1 MDTLPSLDLQPSNQP
16 WTGGFPVEQP
26 RVDFWGLVA
35 RRKWL
40 ILLGLVI
47 GLGLSYLYFTQATE
61 WYQSSAKI
69 RIRPKNPTQL
79 ALVNNDNLIPGSETF
94 LKRHDKDI
102 ASERIVRRCFED
114 SAELSK
120 MDIFNGLAEDERLSK
135 VLRNLEVRPDKEDGE
150 VFDLTFKAT
159 NSTEAK
165 TMLNSV
171 VLTYTK
177 DLEQQFSSESD
188 RVVTQF
194 KGIKTFFADY
204 IAKRQKTRDE
214 IYTLAK
220 QNNVSDVIVGSN
232 NLSLHNVKVGELNTQ
247 IEQTQKKRAE
257 LQAQITW
264 IHQRLQ
270 DQKQSDSGDAAID
283 QAIASAESATNSPD
297 TSMDSIV
304 MVSPDAATQD
314 ANSTDENTT
323 PIDADSP
330 NQTAQLPASGAD
342 TTSPIPEIRKDES
355 SEIVVKNEFELNA
368 ATNPDSSTEA
378 VAPSI
383 SMNLPQTDETPG
395 PESKNVSR
403 NEVAAVDPVP
413 GMIREIFQKLQ
424 TRNEGATHVIMAL
437 ALVRQI
443 DRPIELNKGT
453 VQPATNLDM
462 EKTRIVLDWQQKIEA
477 LMADRESRI
486 QELGA
491 KHPDILNI
499 DRSIQRMTNMVS
511 NLEKNEQPLLNDNG
525 PKPYSD
531 EQFLAAFVSNLALN
545 YSSIVAQ
552 LPGLEQELKYHLGRA
567 EMLNVMSR
575 KLKDA
580 EEEVGMYQEFLKE
593 TQKTLAQINPR
604 YIDERYVD
612 NEKEGFHI
620 VSLDSPSS
628 GNRIWPDLP
637 LVLGLG
643 GLVGSLFG
651 MCLGYFVDLAD
662 KTFHNPE
669 EIMRQ
674 LSMPLIGHIP
684 VIQQSKR
691 HVIEN
696 SFIDPS
702 ICTYHRPKSQASEAF
717 RAIRTALFFSTK
729 GKTNSVIQITSPT
742 PGDGK
747 STIAANVAVSIAQS
761 GKRVLLLDADMRR
774 PTVHHSFGIKT
785 KEGFPQVLNGE
796 KTWRSAVYECKEIPG
811 LSILPCGDKPSNPAE
826 LISTPRVGELVE
838 EMKNHYDFIIID
850 TPPVLAVTDPCPV
863 AARVDGVILAIRIKK
878 NVKISSDRAAEILHS
893 VGANLIGVVVN
904 GVGNQSSYGSQ
915 YSYGAYRAGYQYN
928 GYGYGYGYSY
938 GYGKQSED
946 EKPGRPTPI
955 RNLQAPQNNDVEVS

>member
-1 MDTLPSLDLQPSNQP
+1 MDTLPSVDLQPSNQP
-16 WTGGFPVEQP
+16 WTGSLPAEES

-40 ILLGLVI
+40 ILLGLVT
-47 GLGLSYLYFTQATE
+47 GLGLSYLYFAQATE
-61 WYQSSAKI
+61 WFQSSAKI
-69 RIRPKNPTQL
+69 RIRPKNQ
-79 ALVNNDNLIPGSETF
+79 AQVAFVNNDNLIPGSETF

-102 ASERIVRRCFED
+102 TSERIVRRCFEE

-120 MDIFNGLAEDERLSK
+120 MGIFDGLAEEERLRK

-150 VFDLTFKAT
+150 VFDLNFKAT

-165 TMLNSV
+165 TMLNSI
-171 VLTYTK
+171 LTTYAK

-188 RVVTQF
+188 RVVTTF
-194 KGIKTFFADY
+194 KGFKTWLSEY
-204 IAKRQKTRDE
+204 IVARQKTRDE
-214 IYTLAK
+214 IYELAK
-220 QNNVSDVIVGSN
+220 KNSVSDVIVGSN

-247 IEQTQKKRAE
+247 LEQTEMKRAE
-257 LQAQITW
+257 LQAEISW
-264 IHQRLQ
+264 IYQRLN
-270 DQKQSDSGDAAID
+270 DQKPSDSSNAAAVNEIVSPDLAVDSIVFAAPDAAIQD
-283 QAIASAESATNSPD
+283 QTSADENP
-297 TSMDSIV
+297 
-304 MVSPDAATQD
+304 TQSSE
-314 ANSTDENTT
+314 NST
-323 PIDADSP
+323 
-330 NQTAQLPASGAD
+330 NQTAQSAPAGD
-342 TTSPIPEIRKDES
+342 GVTPGVPELLKGEN
-355 SEIVVKNEFELNA
+355 SEIVVKNEYGADATPPSVPDTA
-368 ATNPDSSTEA
+368 ASPS
-378 VAPSI
+378 SI
-383 SMNLPQTDETPG
+383 SMDLPKTG
-395 PESKNVSR
+395 NVQGLEGANIGKDGIAR
-403 NEVAAVDPVP
+403 LDPVP
-413 GMIREIFQKLQ
+413 GMIKEIFEKLR
-424 TRNEGATHVIMAL
+424 TKSEGATHVIMAL
-437 ALVRQI
+437 ALIRRI
-443 DRPIELNKGT
+443 DRPIELNKGAL
-453 VQPATNLDM
+453 QPSSNMDID
-462 EKTRIVLDWQQKIEA
+462 KNRYVLDWKQKIEM
-477 LMADRESRI
+477 LMSDRESKI

-491 KHPDILNI
+491 KHPEIQNI
-499 DRSIQRMTNMVS
+499 DRNIQRMSNMLAT
-511 NLEKNEQPLLNDNG
+511 LEKNDQPILNSDG

-531 EQFLAAFVSNLALN
+531 EQFLAAYVSNLALS
-545 YSSIVAQ
+545 YSSLVSQ
-552 LPGLEQELKYHLGRA
+552 MPGLKQELAYHLGRA
-567 EMLNVMSR
+567 EMLNVMAR

-580 EEEVGMYQEFLKE
+580 EEEVTMYQEFLKE

-604 YIDERYVD
+604 YIDDRFVD
-612 NEKEGFHI
+612 NEKEGFNI

-651 MCLGYFVDLAD
+651 LCLGYFVDMAD

-696 SFIDPS
+696 SYIDPS

-729 GKTNSVIQITSPT
+729 GKTNSVIQVTSPT

-747 STIAANVAVSIAQS
+747 STIAANIAVSIAQS

-796 KTWRSAVYECKEIPG
+796 KTWRNAVYECKEIPG
-811 LSILPCGDKPSNPAE
+811 LSILPCGDKPPNPAE
-826 LISTPRVGELVE
+826 LISTPRVGELIE

-863 AARVDGVILAIRIKK
+863 AARVDGVILSIRIKK

-904 GVGNQSSYGSQ
+904 GVGNQSGYGSQ

-938 GYGKQSED
+938 GYGKQAED
-946 EKPGRPTPI
+946 EKPGRPAPI
-955 RNLQAPQNNDVEVS
+955 RNLQAPQSNDVEVS